1 MTLPHHPC
9 AQIVVV
15 DRANR
20 DDSSPTPAFWFAG
33 DIASA
38 DEVVERERSVTAA
51 SIVLAGSILAR
62 LTRLESVYAGKP
74 DPLIADHDRVAVD
87 HGGLADNG
95 LCG

>member
-9 AQIVVV
+9 AQILVV

-20 DDSSPTPAFWFAG
+20 DDASPTPVFWFAG

-38 DEVVERERSVTAA
+38 DEVVECERSVTAA
-51 SIVLAGSILAR
+51 SIVLAGSILTSLAC
-62 LTRLESVYAGKP
+62 LEGVHAGKP
-74 DPLIADHDRVAVD
+74 DALTADHDRVAVD

-95 LCG
+95 LCS